1 MRAVGHGVA
10 TAERKLGVDVTG
22 TSAANRL
29 KRRPS
34 LPMRRRADGG
44 RAFAAVRGTGTGGR
58 SGTLA
63 SSGRRAAA
71 AVLLVAFAA
80 ILALPPQAEA
90 QTGICGRTEQ
100 VRTAIL
106 GSISG
111 VFNCAN
117 VTDAHLAAITGLLY
131 LRTNNI
137 TALAAGDFDGLT
149 ALTGLGLGDNA
160 LFTLPDGVFA
170 GLTALTILDLIDT
183 DLSTLRNDVFEPLP
197 ALTGLNLTDN
207 PGAPF
212 APEADALPDDGTV
225 SYGGATVTLDG
236 SGSDGAPWGANV
248 TDHWTLTNP
257 SSGVTVTFDDAARVT
272 PEVTTPALAEG
283 AEPTFTLTVAGRG
296 GAFAATNTAPTASA
310 SSVTTNE
317 DTAYTFVAA
326 DFNFADSDGDAL
338 ASVTV
343 VTLPGA
349 GSLTHDGTAV
359 TMNQVVTKADIDANK
374 LVFTPAS
381 DGSSAAS
388 TDTDHQDITIV
399 GVAVTDNDTGICG
412 RTAAVRNAVTFFEG
426 AGISALKPGN
436 LSHLTSLRVLGLA
449 NNDLTTLAAAVF
461 CGLSSLQDLCL
472 WVNPVDPLL
481 LAGGAPNARTRQ
493 GGSPHGVAG
502 FAALDMW

>member
-1 MRAVGHGVA
+1 MGLRARDA
-10 TAERKLGVDVTG
+10 TVPRTSPASTRRTGLLTGRVDQAGFAEAPRTG
-22 TSAANRL
+22 TPKAPGRWTAA
-29 KRRPS
+29 P
-34 LPMRRRADGG
+34 RATG
-44 RAFAAVRGTGTGGR
+44 RASGFRLGCRPESGSRATGKCSPALQERPASDGSPDAAV
-58 SGTLA
+58 
-63 SSGRRAAA
+63 
-71 AVLLVAFAA
+71 
-80 ILALPPQAEA
+80 
-90 QTGICGRTEQ
+90 
-100 VRTAIL
+100 
-106 GSISG
+106 
-111 VFNCAN
+111 
-117 VTDAHLAAITGLLY
+117 TDTQLAAITGTLNLEMEG
-131 LRTNNI
+131 I

-149 ALTGLGLGDNA
+149 ELT
-160 LFTLPDGVFA
+160 TLPAGVFDE
-170 GLTALTILDLIDT
+170 LTALTWL
-183 DLSTLRNDVFEPLP
+183 
-197 ALTGLNLTDN
+197 ALAGN

-212 APEADALPDDGTV
+212 APTADALPDDGTV

-283 AEPTFTLTVAGRG
+283 AELTFTLTVAGRG

-374 LVFTPAS
+374 LVFIPAS

-472 WVNPVDPLL
+472 WGNPVDPLL
-481 LAGGAPNARTRQ
+481 LAGGDPNARPRQ

>member
-1 MRAVGHGVA
+1 MRTMPDKKPKPKDRPENPAA
-10 TAERKLGVDVTG
+10 RELAEAMFRAAEMQPRGQFDTGVDAG
-22 TSAANRL
+22 RNDAAL
-29 KRRPS
+29 KRAELGRPGRLRVRS
-34 LPMRRRADGG
+34 LAAHGLAVVLLA
-44 RAFAAVRGTGTGGR
+44 AFAA
-58 SGTLA
+58 L
-63 SSGRRAAA
+63 
-71 AVLLVAFAA
+71 
-80 ILALPPQAEA
+80 LALPLQAQA
-90 QTGICGRTEQ
+90 QATGICGRTEA
-100 VRTAIL
+100 VRNAIL
-106 GSISG
+106 GRISG
-111 VFNCAN
+111 VDNCAD
-117 VTDAHLAAITGLLY
+117 VTATHLAAITSRLAPSGQ
-131 LRTNNI
+131 NI
-137 TALAAGDFDGLT
+137 ADLKAGD
-149 ALTGLGLGDNA
+149 
-160 LFTLPDGVFA
+160 FA
-170 GLTALTILDLIDT
+170 GLTALTYLDLNGN
-183 DLSTLRNDVFEPLP
+183 DLTTPPAEVFDGLTELTTLP
-197 ALTGLNLTDN
+197 AGVFDELTALTWLALAGN

-212 APEADALPDDGTV
+212 APTADALPDDGTV
-225 SYGGATVTLDG
+225 SYGGGTVTLDG

-283 AEPTFTLTVAGRG
+283 AELTFTLTVAGRG
-296 GAFAATNTAPTASA
+296 GAFAATTTAPMASA

-343 VTLPGA
+343 VTLPWA
-349 GSLTHDGTAV
+349 GSLTHDDTAV

-399 GVAVTDNDTGICG
+399 VVAVTDNDTGICG
-412 RTAAVRNAVTFFEG
+412 RTAAVRNAVTFLEG

-472 WVNPVDPLL
+472 WGNPVDPLL
-481 LAGGAPNARTRQ
+481 LAGGDPNARTRQ